1 MLSRN
6 ESYTELQKYVQNKN
20 LLKHMLSTEAVML
33 RLAKHFD
40 QDPDV
45 WGLAGLLHDIDYED
59 TKDQPEVHGLKG
71 AEVLA
76 GLGFPGE
83 MTHAVKAHNERLG
96 FARESLLDK
105 ALYATD
111 PLTGLI
117 VAGALIRS
125 ETRLSAIDVTFLRKR
140 FDEKSFARGAN
151 RQQILACSELGLTLE
166 EFLGLGLEAMQG
178 ISEELEL

>member
-6 ESYTELQKYVQNKN
+6 ESYSELQKYVQNRN

-33 RLAKHFD
+33 RLAGHFGE
-40 QDPDV
+40 DPEV
-45 WGLAGLLHDIDYED
+45 WGLAGLLHDIDYEE

-76 GLGFPGE
+76 ELGFPEE
-83 MTHAVKAHNERLG
+83 MTRAVKAHNERLG
-96 FARESLLDK
+96 VARESLLEK

-117 VAGALIRS
+117 VAGALIRP
-125 ETRLSAIDVTFLRKR
+125 EKKLAAIDVPFLRKR
-140 FDEKSFARGAN
+140 FDEKSFARGAK
-151 RQQILACSELGLTLE
+151 REQILACDELGLTLE

-178 ISEELEL
+178 IAEELGL

>member
-20 LLKHMLSTEAVML
+20 LLKHMLSTEAVMF

-40 QDPDV
+40 QDPEV
-45 WGLAGLLHDIDYED
+45 WGLAGLLHDIDYEE

-71 AEVLA
+71 AEVLT
-76 GLGFPGE
+76 GLGFPEE

-117 VAGALIRS
+117 VAGALIRP
-125 ETRLSAIDVTFLRKR
+125 EKKLSAIDVVSLRKR

-166 EFLGLGLEAMQG
+166 EFLALGLEGMQG
-178 ISEELEL
+178 ISAELEL